1 MKTSRLSIF
10 LMSLLCVPTVFAA
23 GPVEK
28 RSDTYY
34 SRLWTNSPF
43 TTKPPPPDQGPIHDP
58 FEDYA
63 LSAVMPLPRGG
74 YMVVIQNKKK
84 PDDRV
89 TILPDQPSD
98 FKVMEVKTGDG
109 KPRSTT
115 VKLSSGSKT
124 GTVSF
129 DEKLLVIRQVA
140 PKNPGAPGGP
150 GNPNNPGG
158 VAVPG
163 APGAPNVVNNPIP
176 SGNPGAP
183 VAPGVT
189 HSGGGLPGG
198 PSATGTGTANTANS
212 GGVRPPRPR
221 VIPSQGGG
229 GAGRR

>member
-1 MKTSRLSIF
+1 MA
-10 LMSLLCVPTVFAA
+10 FAA

-28 RSDTYY
+28 RPDTYY

-43 TTKPPPPDQGPIHDP
+43 TTKPPPQDQGPIHDP

-84 PDDRV
+84 PDDRI

-98 FKVMEVKTGDG
+98 FKVSEVKKGDG
-109 KPRSTT
+109 RPRSTT
-115 VKLSSGSKT
+115 VVLTSGSKT

-129 DEKLLVIRQVA
+129 DEKLLAIKQV
-140 PKNPGAPGGP
+140 PTKNPNASGGP
-150 GNPNNPGG
+150 GNPNNQNNPGG

-163 APGAPNVVNNPIP
+163 GPGAPNVVNNPVP
-176 SGNPGAP
+176 NGNPGAP
-183 VAPGVT
+183 TNPGGT
-189 HSGGGLPGG
+189 HQVNPAFQGGGQ
-198 PSATGTGTANTANS
+198 GTAGGTNTAAS

-221 VIPSQGGG
+221 VIPSQGQGG
-229 GAGRR
+229 GGREGRR